1 MGAPPPVARQRRR
14 WVRQS
19 ARATLRWSA
28 RVNPEAALVLGGI
41 AAGIAL
47 LATETPIGA
56 VVYDVPLGLA
66 FAFSALHCGSIPLA
80 VRTPVLAVLLSVP
93 ASTALQALGLQVG
106 HPWPWWVVQ
115 IITQTLVVFVVAV
128 RCPWQVGVAAW
139 LIPIVSSSVLAGSA
153 SHDPDPVSV
162 NVIVYASISGAALA
176 LALVL
181 AQWNLI
187 RTQLVRE
194 RRVTAEEQSGRRLA
208 EDRARI
214 ARELHDVIAHSM
226 SMIAVQATTARY
238 RNPQFGEAAMAEF
251 DEIGASSRQALEE
264 MRGLL
269 GVLRHGDEPGERRP
283 QPRFTDI
290 PELIEQG
297 DRAGMHVD
305 FTWPTAIE
313 EVSVSEVTGLAAY
326 RIVQEALSNAI
337 RHAPGARVRVTARLA
352 GSGIDLDVV
361 NEAAHA
367 TGQLRWRSG
376 AAGAPARQGQGVI
389 GMIERATSV
398 GGTVTAG
405 PTDDGGFA
413 IRAQLPLH
421 PPPDRQ

>member
-1 MGAPPPVARQRRR
+1 MGASSPAVPQRRR
-14 WVRQS
+14 WVRRS
-19 ARATLRWSA
+19 ARATLQWSA
-28 RVNPEAALVLGGI
+28 RVNPEAALVVGGI
-41 AAGIAL
+41 VAGIAL

-66 FAFSALHCGSIPLA
+66 FTLAALHCGSIPLA

-93 ASTALQALGLQVG
+93 ASTGLQALGLQAG

-115 IITQTLVVFVVAV
+115 MITQTLVVFVVAV

-139 LIPIVSSSVLAGSA
+139 LIPIAASSFLAWSA
-153 SHDPDPVSV
+153 SQDTDPVSV
-162 NVIVYASISGAALA
+162 NVIVYASISAAALV

-187 RTQLVRE
+187 RAQLVSE
-194 RRVTAEEQSGRRLA
+194 RRVTAEEQSLRRLA

-238 RNPQFGEAAMAEF
+238 RNPQFDEAAMAEF

-264 MRGLL
+264 MRSLL
-269 GVLRHGDEPGERRP
+269 GVLRHGDEPGDRRP
-283 QPRFTDI
+283 QPRFADI
-290 PELIEQG
+290 PELIEQA

-305 FTWPTAIE
+305 FSWPEAMEGIP
-313 EVSVSEVTGLAAY
+313 VSEVTGLAAY

-337 RHAPGARVRVTARLA
+337 RHAPGAQVRVTGRLVPD
-352 GSGIDLDVV
+352 GVDLDVT
-361 NEAAHA
+361 NEPAHA
-367 TGQLRWRSG
+367 TGQQRWRSG
-376 AAGAPARQGQGVI
+376 AAAVPEHQGQGVI
-389 GMIERATSV
+389 GMVERATSV

-413 IRAQLPLH
+413 IRALLPLH
-421 PPPDRQ
+421 PPVQA

>member
-1 MGAPPPVARQRRR
+1 MAASSQAVPQRRR
-14 WVRQS
+14 WVRRS

-41 AAGIAL
+41 IAGIAL

-56 VVYDVPLGLA
+56 VVYRVPLGLA
-66 FAFSALHCGSIPLA
+66 FALAALHCGAIPLA
-80 VRTPVLAVLLSVP
+80 VRTPVLAVLISVP
-93 ASTALQALGLQVG
+93 ASTALQSLGLQVG

-115 IITQTLVVFVVAV
+115 MITQTLVVFIVAV

-139 LIPIVSSSVLAGSA
+139 LIPIVTSSVLAGLA

-162 NVIVYASISGAALA
+162 NVIVYASVSGAALV

-187 RTQLVRE
+187 RTQLVSA
-194 RRVTAEEQSGRRLA
+194 RRVSAEEQSLRRLA

-238 RNPQFGEAAMAEF
+238 RNPQFGEAAIAEF

-269 GVLRHGDEPGERRP
+269 GVLRHGDEPGDRRP
-283 QPRFTDI
+283 QPRFADI
-290 PELIEQG
+290 PELIEQA

-305 FTWPTAIE
+305 FTWPAAVE
-313 EVSVSEVTGLAAY
+313 QLSVSEVTGLAAY

-337 RHAPGARVRVTARLA
+337 RHAPGARVRVTCRLVPD
-352 GSGIDLDVV
+352 GVDLDVT
-361 NEAAHA
+361 NEPAHA
-367 TGQLRWRSG
+367 TGQLRWRAG
-376 AAGAPARQGQGVI
+376 AAAVPERQGQGVI
-389 GMIERATSV
+389 GMVERATSV

-413 IRAQLPLH
+413 IRALLPLH
-421 PPPDRQ
+421 PPSQG